1 MIFFKIN
8 IALIFFK
15 KYETKT
21 NYQLPIVFSNIY
33 TLQSFFEKKFLKDN
47 FWEKRMTNVLK
58 LVKKINF
65 LERLRVGARSLF
77 CFLYLNSLY
86 LVVHWKLGATGID
99 DIWDVSNC
107 KRRMTVPSLIICY
120 NYKCRLRLHGC
131 SLSLAARPGVDESMV
146 LTKGVTNIG

>member
-1 MIFFKIN
+1 
-8 IALIFFK
+8 LIFFK

-33 TLQSFFEKKFLKDN
+33 TLKSFFDKKFLKDS

-58 LVKKINF
+58 LVKNQL

-77 CFLYLNSLY
+77 CFLYLNFLN
-86 LVVHWKLGATGID
+86 LIVHWKLGATGID

-120 NYKCRLRLHGC
+120 NYKCRLRLYGC
-131 SLSLAARPGVDESMV
+131 SLNLAARPSVDESMV